1 MVFFFAKLALLAIGG
16 GGLVANAFYL
26 PGVAPI
32 DYANGD
38 NVPLYVNSLTPMSN
52 QQLKSLL
59 AYDYYDPRFHFCQPE
74 GGPQQQSES
83 LGSIMF
89 GDRIFSSPFQ
99 VSGIGRLGASVD
111 QVI

>member
-16 GGLVANAFYL
+16 GGGLLANAFYL

-99 VSGIGRLGASVD
+99 VCEIGGRTKW
-111 QVI
+111 IR